1 MVALANASPMRFRR
15 NMPETDAVLRAMT
28 NDGAFRVVAART
40 TDTVREIVAAQELSG
55 NIAHDMADL
64 VASAVLY
71 RETMAPTLRVQC
83 ILRFEERAGQLIA
96 DSHPDG
102 WTRGLLQSGSG
113 NAPPDIR
120 RTKATLE
127 MMRTLPN
134 TELHRGVVEVPESG
148 NLSEAFMRYMQLS
161 EQIVSMISLGS
172 TLEGD
177 RPASGGFVVQL
188 LPEASEAEAAMETMA
203 KRIEGF
209 VKIEERLQDA
219 DASPSILIE
228 QIFEG
233 MPFTWLQSSDIR
245 FGCQCSQLRVMT
257 TLSVLDRSDVQEL
270 VEEGEPLSMSCDY
283 CGATYTVEIAQLH
296 GLLSTS

>member
-1 MVALANASPMRFRR
+1 
-15 NMPETDAVLRAMT
+15 MPETDAVLRAMT

-40 TDTVREIVAAQELSG
+40 TDTAREIVAAQKLSG
-55 NIAHDMADL
+55 NMAHDMADL

-71 RETMAPTLRVQC
+71 RETMAPSLRVQC
-83 ILRFEERAGQLIA
+83 IVRFEEDAGQLIA

-120 RTKATLE
+120 KTKATLE

-134 TELHRGVVEVPESG
+134 AELHRGVVEVPESG

-188 LPEASEAEAAMETMA
+188 LPEASKAEAAMETMA

-209 VKIEERLQDA
+209 VEIEERLQNA

-270 VEEGEPLSMSCDY
+270 VEEGDPLSMSCDY
-283 CGATYTVEIAQLH
+283 CGATYIVEIAQLH